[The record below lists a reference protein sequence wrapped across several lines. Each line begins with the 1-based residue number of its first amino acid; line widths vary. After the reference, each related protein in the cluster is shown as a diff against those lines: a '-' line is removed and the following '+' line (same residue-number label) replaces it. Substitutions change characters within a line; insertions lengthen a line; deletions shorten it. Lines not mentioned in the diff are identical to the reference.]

1 MMYYSRAI
9 LQIYSSVV
17 FALNLGG
24 LCNGY
29 VPCDDSLNLTTDAPA
44 VLDAPLTI
52 TAKLINTQNYR
63 GPFYFS
69 FSKLNQTALIYV

>member
-1 MMYYSRAI
+1 MMYYSRVIFQAGSLI
-9 LQIYSSVV
+9 V

-24 LCNGY
+24 MCNGY
-29 VPCDDSLNLTTDAPA
+29 VPCDDLLNLTTDAPA

-52 TAKLINTQNYR
+52 TAKLINIQKYR

-69 FSKLNQTALIYV
+69 FSKLTQTAFIYF